1 MTDISFSFLQ
11 VAKSDTES
19 ENATESESEE
29 FWKLVSSAAQITEVY
44 VDMCLEKNS
53 TRTSILSGMGW
64 VARDIENSG

>member
-44 VDMCLEKNS
+44 VDMCLEKKFNK
-53 TRTSILSGMGW
+53 
-64 VARDIENSG
+64 DINPKWHGLGC